1 LDSFNNTSA
10 LPSESK
16 DMQEKSR
23 TSRGENSELWSVL
36 LFLLIFWLFN
46 FLTATR
52 YPFGHQD
59 EAMFAIP
66 AIRYLRGG
74 GFHIPFSE
82 MVSLYC
88 FLLVPWIK
96 LFGHS
101 LRSVRTLEITCV
113 TTAFFILWSAVRRL
127 RLVEKPIARVMML
140 LLLSTEFGVIVAYR
154 TGRYDG
160 MGFLILASTL
170 WAMSI
175 NSTSSR
181 LVFLFVLYLFVP
193 WAGLQYLPLQFT
205 MALVTVLLFQLR
217 YWKEIAISFVA
228 SGIGGLA
235 FLAGLWVSDRL
246 PGFMRLVHVQQRGFV
261 SNLFHGRFDH
271 HNAIPADYSLFFVLV
286 AAVILL
292 AACRRPEFRR
302 AYLTLRYALIFTI
315 CLAIV
320 LISTSKFPTYYTY
333 MVAIPLMIGICSGLS
348 VCKNSRS
355 LITAA
360 TLCSLSS
367 IVGVG
372 VHLLAYS
379 ADRQDRDYGRLVQ
392 FVDQTIRPDDVVF
405 SDAVSY
411 LAVVGR
417 AREVYMPLADWDI
430 IELMSDEQKKSV
442 NVLLVRQDWLNKAI
456 QEFGGKWKATGQE
469 LVPAGH
475 ILLDGKTNLGFL
487 SIPDDHLLVYRR
499 Q

>member
-1 LDSFNNTSA
+1 MQDNARA
-10 LPSESK
+10 L
-16 DMQEKSR
+16 R
-23 TSRGENSELWSVL
+23 AENSETWSAL
-36 LFLLIFWLFN
+36 LFLLSFWLFN
-46 FLTATR
+46 VLTATC

-59 EAMFAIP
+59 EAMFATP
-66 AIRYLRGG
+66 AIHYLRGE

-96 LFGHS
+96 FFGHS
-101 LRSVRTLEITCV
+101 LRSVRALEITCV
-113 TTAFFILWSAVRRL
+113 TAAFFILWSAVLRL
-127 RLVEKPIARVMML
+127 RLVEKPIARVLML

-175 NSTSSR
+175 ASTSSR
-181 LVFLFVLYLFVP
+181 IIFLFVLYLFVP

-205 MALVTVLLFQLR
+205 IALVTILLFQLR
-217 YWKEIAISFVA
+217 YWKDIAISFVA
-228 SGIGGLA
+228 SGIGALA
-235 FLAGLWVSDRL
+235 FLACLWFSGRL
-246 PGFMRLVHVQQRGFV
+246 PGYMKLVHVQQRGFI

-271 HNAIPADYSLFFVLV
+271 HNAIPADYSLLFVFV
-286 AAVILL
+286 AAIVLL
-292 AACRRPEFRR
+292 AACRQPEFRR
-302 AYLTLRYALIFTI
+302 AYLTLRYAVIFTL

-320 LISTSKFPTYYTY
+320 LISSSKFPTYYTY
-333 MVAIPLMIGICSGLS
+333 MVTIPLLIGICSGLS
-348 VCKNSRS
+348 VCKNRRS
-355 LITAA
+355 LIAAA
-360 TLCSLSS
+360 TLCALSS

-372 VHLLAYS
+372 THLIAYS
-379 ADRQDRDYGRLVQ
+379 VDRQDRNYGQVVQ

-405 SDAVSY
+405 SDEASY

-417 AREVYMPLADWDI
+417 ARQAYMPIADWDI
-430 IELMSDEQKKSV
+430 VPLMSDEQRKSV
-442 NVLLVRQDWLNKAI
+442 NVLLVRQLWVKTKLI
-456 QEFGGKWKATGQE
+456 RELGGEWKATGQE
-469 LVPAGH
+469 LVPTGH

-487 SIPDDHLLVYRR
+487 SIPDNHLMVYRR